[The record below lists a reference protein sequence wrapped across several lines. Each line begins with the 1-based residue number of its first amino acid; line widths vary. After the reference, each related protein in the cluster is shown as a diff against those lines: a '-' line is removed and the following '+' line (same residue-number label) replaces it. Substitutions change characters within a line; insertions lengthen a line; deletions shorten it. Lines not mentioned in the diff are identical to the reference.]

1 MSLRLNG
8 IDPNVFKSNGG
19 NVFAGISRDDLVSV
33 GRLVAVEYAGR
44 QTNKLRK
51 CEDFTSYVKE
61 ETTYENLSQ
70 THKQKKMIYCAAMAY
85 QAQGKPAPESYG
97 QVSNDLSLMSD
108 PIFLRTMAGIDR
120 EIITPILART
130 ISNAGGMLMETVT
143 VPMGQTKEIDVG
155 SNEIFLF
162 EDSSWGANR
171 SAPTNYLYSNTVTL
185 NPHPYTANATIK
197 WFQMIAN
204 NDDSGKYYNAIMA
217 GMYSKIMALY
227 TNAITSVAT
236 NANYVPSY
244 LQFTSYT
251 SANWASAIVG
261 VQTANNL
268 PRDQI
273 AAYGEYRAL
282 QKVLPSG
289 TANDAALTYGLGLE
303 WVQKGFLGTVGG
315 VPLFEV
321 ENALVPGTVNT
332 TGTFVYPTTTI
343 ILAGRPGAAY
353 APVYTAFADG
363 SPITIEMNPS
373 KTANFSLDISVTAV
387 MDTKVV
393 MGSKISVM
401 TGVT

>member
-1 MSLRLNG
+1 MSIKLNNL
-8 IDPNVFKSNGG
+8 DPKLFCSNGQDR
-19 NVFAGISRDDLVSV
+19 FAGLSRNDIVAV
-33 GRLVAVEYAGR
+33 GRTVAREYNGR
-44 QTNKLRK
+44 QTNRLRQCQDYTPTLKDEATYAQLAQSHKRDKL
-51 CEDFTSYVKE
+51 V
-61 ETTYENLSQ
+61 
-70 THKQKKMIYCAAMAY
+70 YCAARAY
-85 QAQGKPAPESYG
+85 AVQGKSAPESYE
-97 QVSNDLSLMSD
+97 QVANDLSLMSD
-108 PIFLRTMAGIDR
+108 QTFLRTMAGIDR
-120 EIITPILART
+120 EIITPLLPAV
-130 ISNAGGMLMETVT
+130 ISNAGGLLMETVT
-143 VPMGQTKEIDVG
+143 VPLGQTKEIDIG
-155 SNEIFLF
+155 SNDIFLF

-171 SAPTNYLYSNTVTL
+171 SSSTNYLYSGTVTL
-185 NPHPYTANATIK
+185 NPRPYTANATIK

-204 NDDSGKYYNAIMA
+204 NDDSGRYYNAIMA

-227 TNAITSVAT
+227 TSAITGVAT
-236 NANYVPSY
+236 NAQYVPSY

-261 VQTANNL
+261 VQAANNL
-268 PRDQI
+268 GREQI

-321 ENALVPGTVNT
+321 TNALVPGTVNT
-332 TGTFVYPTTTI
+332 TGTFVYPSTTI

-353 APVYTAFADG
+353 APIYTAFADG

-393 MGSKISVM
+393 MGSKIAVM